1 VITDLIDRSSVGD
14 SVDGRRDVSGD
25 LEDSLALYLR
35 RVRSVPRLSPAEERM
50 LCLRKERG
58 DLQARALLI
67 EANLR
72 LVVWVARQQSSF
84 GVPLLDLIQEGN
96 VALAVAV
103 ERYDFRRGCKL
114 STYAFWCIRQ
124 AIRRAAGPRGQV
136 IAVPVHAWSKIREVQ
151 RTRQALLQRLNREPR
166 VSEIAAEAEVDARR
180 VAAILQFARLPVSLE
195 ALDEDGSAYD
205 LIEDTSSPLPEAIAS
220 QSFCSQE
227 LENALDALPERLRL
241 IIELRFGF
249 GDEPPQSLEEIGK
262 RLGVTRERVRQLEA
276 RALEQLGTHAP
287 QLREYLNVA

>member
-1 VITDLIDRSSVGD
+1 VITDLIHRSSVGE
-14 SVDGRRDVSGD
+14 SLDGHREASGD

-35 RVRSVPRLSPAEERM
+35 RVRAVPRLSPAEERL

-58 DLQARALLI
+58 DRQARALLI

-72 LVVWVARQQSSF
+72 LVVWVARQQASF

-136 IAVPVHAWSKIREVQ
+136 IAVPVHVWSKIREVQ
-151 RTRQALLQRLNREPR
+151 RARQALLQRLNREPR

-180 VAAILQFARLPVSLE
+180 VAAILEFARLPVSLE
-195 ALDEDGSAYD
+195 ALEDSSAYD

-220 QSFCSQE
+220 ESFCAQE
-227 LENALDALPERLRL
+227 LESALEALPERLRL
-241 IIELRFGF
+241 IIELRFGL
-249 GDEPPQSLEEIGK
+249 GDEPPRSLEEIGK

-276 RALEQLGTHAP
+276 RALELLGAHAP
-287 QLREYLNVA
+287 ELREYLNVA